1 MNTVTTSYGSDST
14 SEQANFH
21 HLVVDIVWFGLAMAA
36 TSRFLS
42 LYAIRLGA
50 SPEQLNWL
58 AALPGIALLL
68 SAGLS
73 GWWRRRYPDTI
84 QAIKLPGL
92 TFRLVFL
99 LPAFAPFFPMEWQ
112 PIWLILAVSLTA
124 LPQGIAGAIF
134 IVLMRETVSAKR
146 MTTLLSRRTLMM
158 NLAIAAGALAFGVML
173 EKVPFPYNY
182 QLMFGVAFL
191 FTLISYWHVVSVR
204 VIFPEP
210 PPPPKRRDKA
220 ARIWHSPRFIQ
231 VAFIT
236 FIIHAAFFSVIM
248 IAPLRMVEDLNAG
261 EGFIAMF
268 GMAELI
274 AGASVAVFTDRII
287 RSIGSRALVAASM
300 LATALSALL
309 IALAPSLELTLVA
322 ALLSGGAWAAASIGI
337 FAFLLENTPDGDSTP
352 AAVAFQQLIA
362 AGIFVGPMLG
372 NILVDWNLSLVDIL
386 IAGAILRLLAAALTH
401 YNLLDVF
408 MRHPRLYDKLSR
420 RTR

>member
-1 MNTVTTSYGSDST
+1 MNTVTTSYTPDSG

-21 HLVVDIVWFGLAMAA
+21 HLVVDIVWFGLALAA

-50 SPEQLNWL
+50 SPDQLNWL

-92 TFRLVFL
+92 SFRLVFL
-99 LPAFAPFFPMEWQ
+99 LPAFAPFFPPEWQ
-112 PIWLILAVSLTA
+112 PVWLILAVSLAA

-134 IVLMRETVSAKR
+134 IVLMRETVSAQR
-146 MTTLLSRRTLMM
+146 MTSLLSRRTLMM

-182 QLMFGVAFL
+182 QLMFGLAFL
-191 FTLISYWHVVSVR
+191 FTLMSYWHVVSVR
-204 VIFPEP
+204 VIYPEP

-236 FIIHAAFFSVIM
+236 FIMHAAFFSVIM
-248 IAPLRMVEDLNAG
+248 IAPLRMVEDLHAG
-261 EGFIAMF
+261 EGFIALF

-287 RSIGSRALVAASM
+287 RSIGSRTLVAASM
-300 LATALSALL
+300 LATALSAGI
-309 IALAPSLELTLVA
+309 IALAPSLELTILA
-322 ALLSGGAWAAASIGI
+322 ALLSGGAWSAASIGI
-337 FAFLLENTPDGDSTP
+337 FAFLLENTPEGDSTP

-362 AGIFVGPMLG
+362 AGIFIGPMVG
-372 NILVDWNLSLVDIL
+372 NVLVDWNLSLDRKSV
-386 IAGAILRLLAAALTH
+386 
-401 YNLLDVF
+401 V
-408 MRHPRLYDKLSR
+408 
-420 RTR
+420 